1 MSDSLPKNLKITIEA
16 EGIERFLRRA
26 IAAKEMI
33 DAAIEAGAELLVAA
47 RPNGSPESATQ
58 PPATF
63 GSKPV
68 ESAADVPGWQQ
79 PVS

>member
-1 MSDSLPKNLKITIEA
+1 MSNSVPKDLKITINA

-33 DAAIEAGAELLVAA
+33 EAAIEAGAELLVAA
-47 RPNGSPESATQ
+47 RPNGSEPEKTQ

-68 ESAADVPGWQQ
+68 ETPADVPGWQQ